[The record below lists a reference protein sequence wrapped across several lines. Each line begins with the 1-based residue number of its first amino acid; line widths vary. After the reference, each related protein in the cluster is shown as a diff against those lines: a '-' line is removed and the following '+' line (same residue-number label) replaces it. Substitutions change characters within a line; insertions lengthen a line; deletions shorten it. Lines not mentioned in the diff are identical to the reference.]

1 VIFLLIFQRKIFV
14 VSLEREVNFLAVKLN
29 SQDVVVTAL
38 LNMRMMLLLKKFLMI
53 SSRILLFLKITS

>member
-14 VSLEREVNFLAVKLN
+14 VSLEREVNFLVVKLN